1 MAGEDLIEC
10 RLWVGLWSQKI
21 PMSARGCLAVSFVT
35 AWHCFFWRWA
45 GEGLASPSRV
55 ALITLVS
62 CSSAE
67 RGVGASV
74 VAGSTSAVIAGLI
87 QTSTINSV
95 RAKVVGGVGLV
106 PSPRIKGVSFDQ
118 GWHRIGV
125 PRDWCKCKIMLSS
138 NAFIVVVALIMDW
151 MFTLKWGDSR

>member
-1 MAGEDLIEC
+1 MLTLGWVVEPENSHVCPRMLGGIVCDCMAL
-10 RLWVGLWSQKI
+10 L
-21 PMSARGCLAVSFVT
+21 
-35 AWHCFFWRWA
+35 FWRWA
-45 GEGLASPSRV
+45 EEGLASPSRV

-95 RAKVVGGVGLV
+95 RAKVVAGVGLV

-125 PRDWCKCKIMLSS
+125 PRDWCKCKKMLSS
-138 NAFIVVVALIMDW
+138 NAFIVVVALIRDW